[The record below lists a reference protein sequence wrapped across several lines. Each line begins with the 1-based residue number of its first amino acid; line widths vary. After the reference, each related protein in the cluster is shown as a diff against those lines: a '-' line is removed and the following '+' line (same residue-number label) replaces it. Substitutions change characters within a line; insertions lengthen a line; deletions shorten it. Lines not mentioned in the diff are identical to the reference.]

1 MTSQNLL
8 GSKYPIIAMAM
19 NKVSDVNLAI
29 AVSKAGAI
37 PSLSIFNYFTGPDYI
52 DDNLLRSALVRY
64 KLATGDCNILL
75 SVSVSELIDKR
86 FQKVIVE
93 EQVRLIELIPDSY
106 GETPLS
112 QFRNDQLALAIDEVR
127 SNGALVFVK
136 VLSVEH
142 VIDDI
147 DGVILKGN
155 DGAGR
160 GTNNL
165 EILFEKVRNKFA
177 NLPIIV
183 SGGIGTSA
191 QVKSFLD
198 KGAVAV
204 GIGTLFA
211 ASVES
216 SVSYETKLKMV
227 EASTEN
233 ITQLSTGAEQNALV
247 FSSTLND
254 NYNNTKGLLAGIK
267 NPESGHIFA
276 GKGINDITEILPVDR
291 IVQRLVD
298 FLGLP

>member
-52 DDNLLRSALVRY
+52 DDNRLRSALARY

-93 EQVRLIELIPDSY
+93 EQVGLIELIPDSY

-136 VLSVEH
+136 VLTLED

-165 EILFEKVRNKFA
+165 EILFEKVRNKFID
-177 NLPIIV
+177 LPIIV

-191 QVKSFLD
+191 QVKSFID
-198 KGAVAV
+198 RGALAI

-211 ASVES
+211 ASLES
-216 SVSYETKLKMV
+216 RVSYETKLKMV
-227 EASTEN
+227 QATADS
-233 ITQLSTGAEQNALV
+233 ITKLGTGAVQNALV
-247 FSSTLND
+247 FSSTSND
-254 NYNNTKGLLAGIK
+254 SFNNTKGLIAGIQS
-267 NPESGHIFA
+267 PESGHIFA
-276 GKGINDITEILPVDR
+276 GTSVKHITDILPVDE
-291 IVQRLVD
+291 IIQNLVKD
-298 FLGLP
+298 L

>member
-1 MTSQNLL
+1 
-8 GSKYPIIAMAM
+8 MAM

-29 AVSKAGAI
+29 AVRKAGAI
-37 PSLSIFNYFTGPDYI
+37 PSLSIFNYFTSSDYI
-52 DDNLLRSALVRY
+52 DDNRLRSALIRY
-64 KLATGDCNILL
+64 KSAIGDCNIFL
-75 SVSVSELIDKR
+75 SLGVSELIDKR